1 MPTSTSHLAKIIFRA
16 MEHPD
21 REAIRYWANVPR
33 RGDLVAIDPFP
44 YELGPVIGVVD
55 RVRWMDDGAQTYVV
69 VEVR

>member
-1 MPTSTSHLAKIIFRA
+1 MD
-16 MEHPD
+16 HPD